1 MVEFPKV
8 NFPASIQY
16 IFIGHFTTFIPTLN
30 ALALIMSYL
39 NSILFLKSMVNP
51 QPGGR
56 SLGYTRYS
64 KMGGGA
70 GKQSKKEM
78 NLCFKAKHFWFREI
92 YSRNVSHSVRWK
104 RLYCKKA
111 ICFTR

>member
-16 IFIGHFTTFIPTLN
+16 IFTGHFTTFIPTLN

-56 SLGYTRYS
+56 SLGYTSYS
-64 KMGGGA
+64 YTFGM
-70 GKQSKKEM
+70 
-78 NLCFKAKHFWFREI
+78 LTIR
-92 YSRNVSHSVRWK
+92 
-104 RLYCKKA
+104 
-111 ICFTR
+111 